1 MIALAKDLLK
11 YALIAGIGL
20 YLLLG
25 VIRPAFRNFSKA
37 TAAAPA
43 AASRND
49 NAPQAAAA
57 APDRSAAQAA
67 AKQSYE
73 NNLDVAKKLAGEDP
87 KIVASVVQGWVN
99 SNE

>member
-11 YALIAGIGL
+11 YLLIAGIGL

-37 TAAAPA
+37 SALA
-43 AASRND
+43 AASKND
-49 NAPQAAAA
+49 NTLQAA

-67 AKQSYE
+67 AQQAKQSYE
-73 NNLDVAKKLAGEDP
+73 NNLDVAKKIAGQDP